1 MSWTIHEVVRTTGV
15 TSRTLRHYDA
25 IGLLPAGRSSGGVR
39 EYDDAALLRL
49 QRILLL
55 RDLGLGL
62 EAIAAAL
69 PDPNAAPPEHLGTP
83 SRETEALVHH
93 LELLTAERVALDR
106 RIAAVERTIE
116 AREKGR
122 PMTKDMF
129 DGFDHT
135 QYEEEVT
142 ARWGKQA
149 YERSNAWWEGMTE
162 QERGDWKSL
171 AAQLNADW
179 VAAARSGESPDGERG
194 QEMAARHVRW
204 LRSIPGTPAHGGSEE
219 DLRGYVLGLAE
230 MYADDERFAKNW
242 TSDPL
247 GEVPGGARFVRDALI
262 AYVG

>member
-25 IGLLPAGRSSGGVR
+25 IGLLPAGRSHGGVR

-62 EAIAAAL
+62 EAIGAAL
-69 PDPNAAPPEHLGTP
+69 PDPSAAPEAHHEAP
-83 SRETEALVHH
+83 SRETEALAHH
-93 LELLTAERVALDR
+93 LELLTAEREALDR
-106 RIAAVERTIE
+106 RIAAVGRTIK
-116 AREKGR
+116 AREKGL

-149 YERSNAWWEGMTE
+149 YERSNAWWEGMSE
-162 QERGDWKSL
+162 HERSDWKAL

-179 VAAARSGESPDGERG
+179 VAAARSGEAADGERG
-194 QEMAARHVRW
+194 QELAARHVRW
-204 LRSIPGTPAHGGSEE
+204 LRAIPGDSRSGRERGGPARLRARPRRDVRRRRPVREE
-219 DLRGYVLGLAE
+219 L
-230 MYADDERFAKNW
+230 DERPAGRVSRGR
-242 TSDPL
+242 TL
-247 GEVPGGARFVRDALI
+247 RA
-262 AYVG
+262 